1 MNTTEKMKKETVL
14 QVLSVSKSFSGVTV
28 LSDIN
33 FSLHPGEVHAIVGE
47 NGAGKSTLI
56 KILSGAYERDGG
68 DILLK
73 HAVFDELTPR
83 LAQEAGIVT
92 IYQERNLVPHLSVG
106 ENILIGKEPRGRWG
120 TIRWSKLHELAT
132 EILNNLNLNLDPRSI
147 VNQLGSAEQQA
158 VELAKAL
165 YKNALIVIMD
175 EPTAS
180 LTRSEIEN
188 LFQIIEQLKKRD
200 VGIIYISH
208 RLDEVFTIADRV
220 TVLRDGKKVLEKEV
234 ASITKNSLVKAMVG
248 EELSITHIEEEQ
260 KGELVYEASSISR
273 LGEFEGIRVRLHRGE
288 IVGIAGMVGSG
299 RTEVVQAM
307 AGVSPIDSG
316 KLLFRGEEIHNR
328 SLDDIIRMGIC
339 FIPEDRDAVGLIS
352 SMSLAGNT
360 TIASLRKISRGPF
373 LNLSYEGELSN
384 IFMKT
389 LSIQA
394 KNIRQEVRYLS
405 GGNRQK
411 VMVAKWLCRGVE
423 IFIMDEPTQGVDV
436 GAREEIHRI
445 MKHLIEEGKSIAMV
459 SSDLDELMNMSHTIL
474 VMRQGRIVAELKT
487 AETTREEVLS
497 FAIGRKVSAG

>member
-1 MNTTEKMKKETVL
+1 MQRETVL
-14 QVLSVSKSFSGVTV
+14 QVKGVSKSFSGVTV

-33 FSLHPGEVHAIVGE
+33 FSLQSGEVHAIVGE

-68 DILLK
+68 EILLRGV
-73 HAVFDELTPR
+73 AFDELTPR
-83 LAQEAGIVT
+83 RAQDAGIVT

-106 ENILIGKEPRGRWG
+106 ENILIGKEPRGKWG
-120 TIRWSKLHELAT
+120 TIKWSKLHELAS
-132 EILNNLNLNLDPRSI
+132 EILDKLHLKLAPQS
-147 VNQLGSAEQQA
+147 VVAQLGSAEQQA
-158 VELAKAL
+158 VEIAKAL
-165 YKNALIVIMD
+165 YKNAQIVIMD

-180 LTRSEIEN
+180 LTRAEIEN

-200 VGIIYISH
+200 VAVIYISH

-220 TVLRDGKKVLEKEV
+220 TVLRDGHKVQEKEV
-234 ASITKNSLVKAMVG
+234 TRITKNNLVKAMVG
-248 EELSITHIEEEQ
+248 EELTITHIEEGQ
-260 KGELVYEASSISR
+260 KGDLVYEASSISR
-273 LGEFEGIRVRLHRGE
+273 IGEFEDITVRLHRGE

-307 AGVSPIDSG
+307 AGISPIDGG
-316 KLLFRGEEIHNR
+316 KLVYRGEEIHNR
-328 SLDDIIRMGIC
+328 NLDDIIKMGIC

-360 TIASLRKISRGPF
+360 TLASLQKISNGPF
-373 LNLSYEGELSN
+373 LNLSYENELSH

-411 VMVAKWLCRGVE
+411 VLVAKWLCRGVE
-423 IFIMDEPTQGVDV
+423 VFIMDEPTQGVDV

-445 MKHLIEEGKSIAMV
+445 MKHLIDEGKSIAMV

-474 VMRQGRIVAELKT
+474 VMKDSHIVAELKT
-487 AETTREEVLS
+487 SETTRGEVLS
-497 FAIGRKVSAG
+497 FAIGRKVNAE